1 MRHFVEIARTGL
13 TAILLH
19 PLRSAVTVTAVVAV
33 LLPYLVGLGISRGVQ
48 EQAEAAVRF
57 GADLYVTGE
66 QFGRPVPIPLSALK
80 EIHDMPGVAD
90 AAPRIVGRIELGA
103 DRISAVL
110 VGVPLGKFPA
120 EME

>member
-57 GADLYVTGE
+57 
-66 QFGRPVPIPLSALK
+66 
-80 EIHDMPGVAD
+80 
-90 AAPRIVGRIELGA
+90 VGRIELGA
-103 DRISAVL
+103 ERISAVL
-110 VGVPLGKFPA
+110 VGVPLRRFPPELA
-120 EME
+120 CVEGRLYQSGNRNEL